1 MVVAAAGVVVAE
13 AGVVVV
19 AVVVV
24 VEAGVVVVVVAVTV
38 EAATGATVAVAG
50 TVAAEATEGTVV
62 AEGMV
67 AVTAEVAAV
76 IMVAARTEAA
86 VTATAEVT
94 LALVAATM
102 ALTRVVVRAAVPIS
116 AAEVV
121 AAKAEAPRVFPARA
135 QRGPR
140 APFQP
145 VQKPQVAPRHVV
157 IEADLP
163 GQTCRCPRTKIGAMG
178 TARRSR
184 TIRSTSQRTNAML
197 GATRGTDRSPQTITK
212 TVFGCGR
219 KQ

>member
-1 MVVAAAGVVVAE
+1 MSRGEPRQDQRLQVARFNSSFWQRE
-13 AGVVVV
+13 ARLVQKLRGL
-19 AVVVV
+19 ACHPR
-24 VEAGVVVVVVAVTV
+24 
-38 EAATGATVAVAG
+38 G
-50 TVAAEATEGTVV
+50 TRRS
-62 AEGMV
+62 
-67 AVTAEVAAV
+67 EV
-76 IMVAARTEAA
+76 M
-86 VTATAEVT
+86 
-94 LALVAATM
+94 LAPVAATM

>member
-1 MVVAAAGVVVAE
+1 MSRLSGRGTSPRPAASG
-13 AGVVVV
+13 
-19 AVVVV
+19 
-24 VEAGVVVVVVAVTV
+24 
-38 EAATGATVAVAG
+38 GAIQFFVL
-50 TVAAEATEGTVV
+50 
-62 AEGMV
+62 
-67 AVTAEVAAV
+67 
-76 IMVAARTEAA
+76 AARS
-86 VTATAEVT
+86 ATCAKTPWSCLPSSWNQTQQRPTPTLPPNSPSSPSFPPFFSFQERQASFLPPEVM
-94 LALVAATM
+94 LAPVAATM

-121 AAKAEAPRVFPARA
+121 AAKAEAPRAFPARA
-135 QRGPR
+135 QRGPT

-145 VQKPQVAPRHVV
+145 VQKPQVAPRHVA

-184 TIRSTSQRTNAML
+184 TIRSTSPRTNAML